1 MARKIRKPTD
11 TVQLKLRLSE
21 VLRRRLVREA
31 RMRKSSL
38 NTTILALLEEGVAGW
53 PKGQVDV
60 NAVLAR
66 TLLNSLNDAILKKIV
81 EIVQKDWA
89 ATDHEA

>member
-38 NTTILALLEEGVAGW
+38 NTTILALLEEAVAGW
-53 PKGQVDV
+53 PQGQVDV